1 MASVFKASLLLVLVL
16 LFNIT
21 VINITNVG
29 FTANAQVVDLVVT
42 APATTSGVALMSF
55 VKDVYGILP
64 YSVASNSTSFY
75 MELRKIG
82 CNPDG
87 FNVSIPS
94 LTETRYF
101 LMTSAI
107 YNDHI
112 YIVLLNN
119 SKTTYYYAT
128 INYSLNGC
136 TFNISTTSPVW
147 SSSPATSYVRHWDD
161 RPIWVNERKY
171 FIGYGIYDYNTKTYT
186 SFSTRTD
193 REISIP
199 FRTQN
204 ELFVIATY
212 QGTSGSTWYSY
223 ICRINIT
230 TYSSACNTLFSAING
245 EVLGVLLNNNNNKIF
260 MQFRYTSGSNT
271 LYSLVSYDLSTE
283 AVTQQQTNKLNL
295 FHTYGSSYVYTL
307 STTYK
312 NVYIPLLNSDGSTS
326 VIIYYDTTLFRYYR
340 TQQDAINE
348 FKAPV
353 GDLSINPYHHILYA
367 NAGSIAN
374 LFDSNFNL
382 ILSTTIPSSVS
393 TYNLIRFPTNVKYIQ
408 LLDTNTNQSIIYA
421 KDELSNTAN
430 NLKYYTEPFLTTVV
444 MTPISFARLDT
455 DANYYYVEVT
465 QNAILKNTTQYY
477 AKFID
482 QSSQVTL
489 ALRQAQCSYL
499 VLHEINKSTLQEST
513 MNFMVCEDGISKTI
527 EIPNTVNFVYAQD
540 AIFKIHKTNNDDFSI
555 GISSNRDINSEVKVT
570 VCDVID
576 KAMYDFENSTDEG
589 VKITPNDVIITYH
602 NLSSNERAIK
612 VYKNS
617 AGTYEYVFPLIKI
630 NKNATNNVYVEFSP
644 QDIGGDTKVY
654 TLQFLLRQ
662 YNSAKQVISD
672 LTLLSQSDYNG
683 FNTRTY
689 GSYTA
694 YYRSLAVPT
703 LDTNTEYVQLILR
716 FTTSTAPYYNHI
728 IQVYLDSN
736 VNQRLCHNY
745 AIFTSMTANT
755 IYTIEDNVRSIL
767 DKEIIIQYNNQLYSN
782 TFYVNNKTSYSSASG
797 IESTFSNKIKGVFDE
812 FSTRLV
818 GNTDMSI
825 ALFLAFMSI
834 MFFSTVITRNIA
846 VMYAIFILI
855 VSITAYI
862 YSTEI
867 LSMPA
872 LIILAFMAIALAI
885 YYRYR

>member
-1 MASVFKASLLLVLVL
+1 MSLRLKAILFLILL
-16 LFNIT
+16 IST
-21 VINITNVG
+21 MIINIDMSDI
-29 FTANAQVVDLVVT
+29 ANAQAVDLVVT
-42 APATTSGVALMSF
+42 APLATSGVALMSF
-55 VKDVYGILP
+55 VKDVFGILP
-64 YSVASNSTSFY
+64 YSVPSGNTSFSLALIKY
-75 MELRKIG
+75 G
-82 CNPDG
+82 CDTNS
-87 FNVSIPS
+87 FNISIPS

-107 YNDHI
+107 YDDHI

-128 INYSLNGC
+128 INYTLNGC
-136 TFNISTTSPVW
+136 TFNLSTTSPTW
-147 SSSPATSYVRHWDD
+147 SNSSATSYTRHWDN
-161 RPIWVNERKY
+161 RPIWINERKY

-186 SFSTRTD
+186 SLGTRTD

-199 FRTQN
+199 FRAQN

-212 QGTSGSTWYSY
+212 QSGSGSTWYSY
-223 ICRINIT
+223 LCRINIT
-230 TYSSACNTLFSAING
+230 TYSSSCHSVFSAING
-245 EVLGVLLNNNNNKIF
+245 EVLGALLNNNKIF
-260 MQFRYTSGSNT
+260 MQFKYTSGSST
-271 LYSLVSYDLSTE
+271 LYSLVSYDLSTG
-283 AVTQQQTNKLNL
+283 AVTQQQTNRLNL

-312 NVYIPLLNSDGSTS
+312 NVYIPLLNSDGSIS
-326 VIIYYDTTLFRYYR
+326 VIIYYDTTMFRYYR
-340 TQQDAINE
+340 TQQDVFNSLFS
-348 FKAPV
+348 FKAPI
-353 GDLSINPYHHILYA
+353 GDLSINPYHHMLYA
-367 NAGSIAN
+367 EVNNLVN

-408 LLDTNTNQSIIYA
+408 LLNTNTNQSIIYA
-421 KDELSNTAN
+421 KDELLNTAN
-430 NLKYYTEPFLTTVV
+430 NLKYYTKPFLTTVV
-444 MTPISFARLDT
+444 MTPITFARLDT

-527 EIPNTVNFVYAQD
+527 EMPNTVNFVYAQD
-540 AIFKIHKTNNDDFSI
+540 TIFRIHKTGTDDFNI
-555 GISSNRDINSEVKVT
+555 GISSNKDINSEVKVT

-576 KAMYDFENSTDEG
+576 RALYDFENSTDEG
-589 VKITPNDVIITYH
+589 VKITPTDVTITYPA
-602 NLSSNERAIK
+602 LSTDERAMKI
-612 VYKNS
+612 YKNAS
-617 AGTYEYVFPLIKI
+617 GTYEYVFPLIKI
-630 NKNATNNVYVEFSP
+630 NKAIAGNVYIEFSP
-644 QDIGGDTKVY
+644 QNNGGDTKTY
-654 TLQFLLRQ
+654 TLQFLLKQ
-662 YNSAKQVISD
+662 YNSVKQVISD
-672 LTLLSQSDYNG
+672 LTLLSQSGYSG
-683 FNTRTY
+683 FSTRTY

-694 YYRSLAVPT
+694 YYRTFTIPA
-703 LDTNTEYVQLILR
+703 LDANTEYVQLILR

-728 IQVYLDSN
+728 IQVYLDTN
-736 VNQRLCHNY
+736 INQRLCHNY

-755 IYTIEDNVRSIL
+755 IYTIEDNVKSIL

-782 TFYVNNKTSYSSASG
+782 TFYVNNKTSYSSASS

-846 VMYAIFILI
+846 VMYAVFILI